1 LLTQCIGG
9 WYAKN
14 TSASAEPASLI
25 RMDKNWQGKI
35 ALITGASSGIGESC
49 AYFLAARGLR
59 VVLTARREHR
69 LNEIAQAIQQQG
81 GQAHFFAH
89 DLSDEQARLQLTQ
102 QIAELVGPV
111 DVLINNAGFGWY
123 GYFHKMDWLDAARMI
138 SVNVAATAHLTR
150 LMLPGMLARHSG
162 HIINISSIAGS
173 LPNQGIAIYSASKA
187 FVDAFTTALHRE
199 LRGSGVHA
207 SAIRLGPVKTPFF
220 NQARNMKNGGS
231 VPAERFAIPVERV
244 NWAIWQLLQHP
255 QRVMYLPGWLRVSR
269 LVEPMFSGLIDRL
282 GPLLLRRVEPRN
294 EIRAK

>member
-1 LLTQCIGG
+1 M
-9 WYAKN
+9 
-14 TSASAEPASLI
+14 
-25 RMDKNWQGKI
+25 RMDNHLQGKV

-49 AYFLAARGLR
+49 AYFLAARGMR

-81 GQAHFFAH
+81 GQAQFFTH

-102 QIAELVGPV
+102 QIAEQVGPV

-123 GYFHKMDWLDAARMI
+123 GYFYKMDWLDAAMMI

-150 LMLPGMLARHSG
+150 LILPKMLARGTG

-173 LPNQGIAIYSASKA
+173 LPNQGIAVYSASKA

-207 SAIRLGPVKTPFF
+207 SAMRLGPVKTSFF
-220 NQARNMKNGGS
+220 DQARRMKNGGS
-231 VPAERFAIPVERV
+231 VPAERFAVPVEHV
-244 NWAIWQLLQHP
+244 NCAIWRLLQHP
-255 QRVMYLPGWLRVSR
+255 RRVMYLPGWLRVSR
-269 LVEPMFSGLIDRL
+269 LVEPMFSGLIDHL
-282 GPLLLRRVEPRN
+282 GPLLLRHTEQR
-294 EIRAK
+294 KQY